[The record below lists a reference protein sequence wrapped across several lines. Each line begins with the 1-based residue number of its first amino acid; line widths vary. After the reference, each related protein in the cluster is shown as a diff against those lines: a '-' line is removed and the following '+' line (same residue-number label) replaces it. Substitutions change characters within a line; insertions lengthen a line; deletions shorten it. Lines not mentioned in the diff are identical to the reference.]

1 MDPTGSLGVIVAL
14 VAALV
19 WGSGDYVGGRAT
31 RGHHPYQVLALVSL
45 SGLVLMIVAALVR
58 GEPWPDFTST
68 VWSAIAGVAG
78 GFGIAA
84 LYYGLATAEAA
95 VVSPTS
101 AVVGAILPVLIGTL
115 TAGFPAPL
123 KIFGMIA
130 GVLGIWIVT
139 RGPAPSAGGSRNG
152 LTLGLI
158 AGIGFG
164 GFFISM
170 AQVPREAVF
179 SPLVVAK
186 AVATTFALVVLFLR
200 RVSLPSLRANP
211 VALVAGLLDAGGN
224 VFYLVAAHMTRLD
237 FAAVISSMSP
247 VVTVVLAGTCG
258 QQRVSRTQW
267 LGVLLCIGG
276 VALIAT

>member
-1 MDPTGSLGVIVAL
+1 MEASGSLGVIVAL

-58 GEPWPDFTST
+58 GETWPDGETLAL
-68 VWSAIAGVAG
+68 SAVAGVAG

-84 LYYGLATAEAA
+84 LYHGLATAEAA

-101 AVVGAILPVLIGTL
+101 AVVGAILPVLISAL
-115 TAGFPAPL
+115 TAGSPSPL
-123 KIFGMIA
+123 KVSGMITGLA
-130 GVLGIWIVT
+130 GIWIVT
-139 RGPAPSAGGSRNG
+139 RGSSPASGGPRSG

-158 AGIGFG
+158 AGFGFG
-164 GFFISM
+164 VFFICM

-179 SPLVVAK
+179 APLVVAK
-186 AVATTFALVVLFLR
+186 AVATAFALVVLAVR
-200 RVSLPSLRANP
+200 RVSLPSMRTNP
-211 VALVAGLLDAGGN
+211 IALVAGLLDAGGN
-224 VFYLVAAHMTRLD
+224 VFYLVAAHLTRLD

-247 VVTVVLAGTCG
+247 VVTVVLAGMFSR
-258 QQRVSRTQW
+258 QRVSAVQW
-267 LGVLLCIGG
+267 LGVLLCIAG
-276 VALIAT
+276 VALIAA